1 MYKTIMKLTAHLSQM
16 LSEGITGNQVELVA
30 LLYQRGI
37 KTTQST
43 ISRALKKIRAVKGTD
58 ETGNIIYFLPKAN
71 ESVIA
76 SGFFGSLVNKV
87 VYNQNMIIVHTRPG
101 TAMTVAKF
109 IDDNGFGDVL
119 GSIAGDDTI
128 MVIPSDINKTEQIS
142 KIVKKF
148 FVEIGIFF

>member
-1 MYKTIMKLTAHLSQM
+1 MKLTAHLSRM
-16 LSEGITGNQVELVA
+16 LSEGLTGNQIELVD
-30 LLYQRGI
+30 LLSRRGI

-43 ISRALKKIRAVKGTD
+43 VSRALKKINAIKGTD
-58 ETGNIIYFLPKAN
+58 NTGNIIYFLPKTK
-71 ESVIA
+71 ESVKA

-87 VYNQNMIIVHTRPG
+87 VHNQNMIIVHTQPG

-109 IDDNGFGDVL
+109 IDDQGLEEVL

-128 MVIPSDINKTEQIS
+128 MIIPTDINKTEQIS
-142 KIVKKF
+142 KIVESF